1 MTVTAAPARQTPLLG
16 RGLSVIVIDDHPI
29 VVGGIRALFADHARI
44 NVAGSATTAAAGIDL
59 ARRLRPDVVL
69 LDVRLPDMPGPSA
82 IRALR
87 QAAPETKIVLFTAF
101 PDHAA
106 IRVALDEG
114 VDACLLKDGPPGEM
128 VGTIRAVAAGRRVI
142 DPRVMAESDRGER
155 SRTCDLTDREYEVLR
170 LVAVGKSN
178 PEIAADLGLTRNTIK
193 TYLQTAMAKLG
204 ARNRVEAIVR
214 AHEERL
220 L

>member
-1 MTVTAAPARQTPLLG
+1 MTAPAPARPALPLG
-16 RGLSVIVIDDHPI
+16 RCLSVVVIDDHPI
-29 VVGGIRALFADHARI
+29 VVGGVRALFADHARI
-44 NVAGSATTAAAGIDL
+44 SVVGSATTAGAGIEL

-82 IRALR
+82 IRGLR
-87 QAAPETKIVLFTAF
+87 EAAPEAKIVLFTAY

-106 IRVALDEG
+106 IRVALDED

-142 DPRVMAESDRGER
+142 DPRVAAGFAGAERPR
-155 SRTCDLTDREYEVLR
+155 RCDLTDREYEVLR

-193 TYLQTAMAKLG
+193 TYLQTAMGKLG